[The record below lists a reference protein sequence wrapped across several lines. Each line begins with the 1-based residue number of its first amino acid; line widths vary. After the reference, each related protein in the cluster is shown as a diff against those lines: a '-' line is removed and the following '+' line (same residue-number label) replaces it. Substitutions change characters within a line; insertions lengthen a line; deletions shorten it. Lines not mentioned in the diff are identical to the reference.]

1 MIAYALGSSVSFM
14 PATVYQI
21 SLPRSVGITRVF
33 FLGRNDGK
41 CHAFQARPTFS
52 ETKRKRN
59 LHLLLDSAVL
69 RWHLVFGY
77 TGRVEFGIM
86 LRVRI
91 THMATKCRHC
101 GSASYGHGCAYG
113 PSRLHEHRD
122 DEKHCEWCGSS
133 SYGHGWVRI
142 WPRQDSPAWS
152 GKQQVH
158 LVRLDIERIWL
169 HILPDA
175 SAREMMAIPPE
186 DYKGR

>member
-41 CHAFQARPTFS
+41 CHAFQSRPTFS

-133 SYGHGWVRI
+133 SYGHGCAYGPDRI
-142 WPRQDSPAWS
+142 HRHGPGSNKCIWCGSTSNGSGCIYSPTHRHE
-152 GKQQVH
+152 K
-158 LVRLDIERIWL
+158 
-169 HILPDA
+169 
-175 SAREMMAIPPE
+175 
-186 DYKGR
+186 